1 MIDCSYNCPET
12 IYSTSSH
19 CVTWNIYPSAKSSG
33 SICIMPNA
41 SATNSS
47 FLAALIET
55 CTAFVRSSSSYMER
69 NGGASSSLSVPPSEL
84 PPNRPLGRVIGFP
97 SSEVVWVPSELP
109 PKRPFGNF
117 TDPPSSDESYFLVK
131 RVEVSLSCSAV
142 DREA

>member
-1 MIDCSYNCPET
+1 MADSFNCPET

-19 CVTWNIYPSAKSSG
+19 CIIWNIYPSAKSSG
-33 SICIMPNA
+33 SIWIMPNA

-47 FLAALIET
+47 FLAVVIET

-69 NGGASSSLSVPPSEL
+69 NGGASSSLGVPSEL

-97 SSEVVWVPSELP
+97 SSEVVFVPSELH
-109 PKRPFGNF
+109 PKRPLGNF
-117 TDPPSSDESYFLVK
+117 TETPSSDESYFLVT
-131 RVEVSLSCSAV
+131 RVEMSLSCSAV